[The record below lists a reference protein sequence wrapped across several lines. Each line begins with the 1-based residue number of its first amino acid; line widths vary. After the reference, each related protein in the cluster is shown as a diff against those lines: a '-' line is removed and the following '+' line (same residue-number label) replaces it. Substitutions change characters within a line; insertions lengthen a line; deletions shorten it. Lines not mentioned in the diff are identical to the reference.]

1 MKMLAKIVLFVLPI
15 ITLAQHNP
23 EKSFEASVVLET
35 SQENAWN
42 AITDFSTFNS
52 WDNNVVAVKCPE
64 DVKSNQR
71 CQMISKTGE
80 IIEVELIDIVENE
93 YYTIRYKISN
103 GNFFIKRSLN
113 GNEAVTFTETAWFTG
128 ISKKTFERY
137 KGDDYA
143 ALMSNRVQ
151 SFKTY
156 LEQDLGK

>member
-42 AITDFSTFNS
+42 VITDFSTFNS

-80 IIEVELIDIVENE
+80 IIEVELVDIVENE

>member
-35 SQENAWN
+35 SSENAWN

-80 IIEVELIDIVENE
+80 IIEVELVDIVENE